1 MMETVER
8 CELCGGEAF
17 TPFLH
22 QRDLLFDRPAPVFQ
36 IVRCDRCGLLFNN
49 PRPSREEL
57 SRHYPDPYYRHAQ
70 LDRLLRE
77 HEGIK
82 RPSWRRRVKARLL
95 ERFYGYPPARSEGLG
110 LLERVLHGPLLFPL
124 HLYLRLWREPL
135 LIPFRGEGKILD
147 VGCGL
152 GFTLA
157 LYREWGWTPFGVELS
172 PVAAQHAREVL
183 GLPVFQGELLDAK
196 FPSAFF
202 DVVLFQHTLEHFLF
216 PSSELREAHRILKD
230 RGLLV
235 VMVPNAGGLDT
246 RLFGRWWVNWDLP
259 RHLFHFT
266 RATASALLAKTGF
279 RVERTV
285 LDPTSTNFVASILYL
300 AKYRM
305 GMPGVPERMLHRV
318 FHPISGLFA
327 LLGVAG
333 HMALFCR
340 KA

>member
-1 MMETVER
+1 METVQR

-17 TPFLH
+17 RPFLY

-36 IVRCDRCGLLFNN
+36 IVRCDRCGLLFTD
-49 PRPSREEL
+49 PRPSREEM
-57 SRHYPDPYYRHAQ
+57 SRHYPDQYYRHSQ
-70 LDRLLRE
+70 LDCLL
-77 HEGIK
+77 HQYEGAK
-82 RPSWRRRVKARLL
+82 GPSWRRRVRARLL
-95 ERFYGYPPARSEGLG
+95 ERFYDYPPARSEQLG
-110 LLERVLHGPLLFPL
+110 LLERVLQEPLLFSL
-124 HLYLRLWREPL
+124 YFYLRLWRDPL
-135 LIPFRGEGKILD
+135 LIPFGGEGKILD

-157 LYREWGWTPFGVELS
+157 RYREWGWTPFGVEFS
-172 PVAAQHAREVL
+172 PVAAQHAREIL
-183 GLPVFQGELLDAK
+183 GLPVSQGELLDAK
-196 FPSAFF
+196 FPSEFF
-202 DVVLFQHTLEHFLF
+202 DVVLFQHSLEHFLF
-216 PSSELREAHRILKD
+216 PSFELREAHRILKD

-266 RATASALLAKTGF
+266 PATASALLGKTGF
-279 RVERTV
+279 RVERMV

-300 AKYRM
+300 AKYQM
-305 GMPGVPERMLHRV
+305 GIRSMPERVLHRV
-318 FHPISGLFA
+318 FHPISGLLA
-327 LLGVAG
+327 LLRVAG